1 MSIMSSL
8 FFTLLCFSS
17 MHANSEAR
25 YIGLGRSHRGFRA
38 LFPHSDKGQFL
49 VVEKLRL
56 GIDWSTKGSVLVKQD
71 DDLAGEQKGNHGRV
85 VSSSSSSSTT
95 TTTTKGKLEY
105 AGSEIFE
112 SSSSTSAHMGLHKD
126 KATTTVTK
134 ESRRRGLYAK
144 ERQTNKVEDDDDGV
158 VLDDYKPPHQ
168 TPPIHNRR
176 T

>member
-25 YIGLGRSHRGFRA
+25 YIGLGRSHKGFRA

-56 GIDWSTKGSVLVKQD
+56 GIDSSTRGSVLVKQD
-71 DDLAGEQKGNHGRV
+71 DDLAGEQKGNHGGAV
-85 VSSSSSSSTT
+85 VSTTTTT

-126 KATTTVTK
+126 KATTTITK

-144 ERQTNKVEDDDDGV
+144 ERQTNKVEDDGV

-168 TPPIHNRR
+168 TPPIHNKR